1 MGADLVGDPAAA
13 GQVEASPIAAEAASH
28 HSIGYTGHLML
39 SQVTASLSAAPYA
52 GFMSLAPIDIFL
64 RLATAA
70 VLSGIIGLNRGRLEW
85 TAGLRTHMLVG
96 VGAGLAIV
104 VSAFGFADVINA
116 PHVVL
121 DPSRIA
127 AQVISGVGF
136 LGAGTI
142 LFVERDQIVRGLTTA
157 ASLWAVASV
166 GLAAGSGLYAAAVMA
181 TAIIWVILALLKPVE
196 RRFTGRKGRRPRLVA
211 RLTGTNALAAC
222 ERALAEQ
229 HLPFAKTVL
238 RREEDGD
245 DVVTIFFAK
254 PVRHD
259 QLAALAD
266 VLRQVDGLKSVSYDS
281 PDLAKR

>member
-1 MGADLVGDPAAA
+1 MSGLSSHGALIRGVDNGRMEPL
-13 GQVEASPIAAEAASH
+13 E
-28 HSIGYTGHLML
+28 LL
-39 SQVTASLSAAPYA
+39 
-52 GFMSLAPIDIFL
+52 L

-96 VGAGLAIV
+96 VGAALAIV
-104 VSAFGFADVINA
+104 VSAFGFADVVNN

-166 GLAAGSGLYAAAVMA
+166 GLAAGSGLYVAAVMA
-181 TAIIWVILALLKPVE
+181 TAIIWIILALLKPLE
-196 RRFTGRKGRRPRLVA
+196 RKLTGKKTRPRLTA
-211 RLTGTNALAAC
+211 RLTGTNALSAC
-222 ERALAEQ
+222 ETVLAEQ
-229 HLPFAKTVL
+229 HLPFAKTIL
-238 RREEDGD
+238 RREADGD
-245 DVVTIFFAK
+245 DVITILFAK
-254 PVRHD
+254 PVRRD

-266 VLRQVDGLKSVSYDS
+266 AMRGIDGLKSVTYDA
-281 PDLAKR
+281 PAEGGRRR